1 MSVIRKKYKQ
11 RLDIIEKFYPN
22 DNFGIIRDCWLHML
36 QIMTMTLLLKT
47 DYQINM
53 GEGLLSAVLQ
63 IGSQF
68 HGSFN

>member
-47 DYQINM
+47 DYQINNN
-53 GEGLLSAVLQ
+53 GT
-63 IGSQF
+63 
-68 HGSFN
+68 